1 MMFDSEKIKE
11 IISEFL
17 SEDCFGFELENV
29 VEIVD
34 ANVTFTDNEEKIAY
48 AKGFVIF
55 AECLKE
61 FAQRKI
67 ETCEDIKKEEVI
79 FSKKEDSI

>member
-1 MMFDSEKIKE
+1 MIFDSKKVKE

-17 SEDCFGFELENV
+17 SEDGFNFELGNV
-29 VEIVD
+29 KEIVD
-34 ANVTFTDNEEKIAY
+34 ANVNFTDNEEQIAY

-61 FAQRKI
+61 FAQCKI
-67 ETCEDIKKEEVI
+67 DTHED
-79 FSKKEDSI
+79 DSS